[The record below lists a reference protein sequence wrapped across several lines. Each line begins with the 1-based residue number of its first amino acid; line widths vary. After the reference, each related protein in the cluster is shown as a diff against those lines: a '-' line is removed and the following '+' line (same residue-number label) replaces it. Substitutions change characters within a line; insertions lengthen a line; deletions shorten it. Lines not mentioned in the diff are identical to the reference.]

1 MLSRQ
6 RLRLAVKR
14 NRLLARWDQNA
25 GRLSPGRLIVLTIA
39 ARELSEPSCRG
50 SVIAAD

>member
-1 MLSRQ
+1 MKCEI
-6 RLRLAVKR
+6 AY
-14 NRLLARWDQNA
+14 AC
-25 GRLSPGRLIVLTIA
+25 GSPLNEIAYLPVGIKPPDGLIVLTIA